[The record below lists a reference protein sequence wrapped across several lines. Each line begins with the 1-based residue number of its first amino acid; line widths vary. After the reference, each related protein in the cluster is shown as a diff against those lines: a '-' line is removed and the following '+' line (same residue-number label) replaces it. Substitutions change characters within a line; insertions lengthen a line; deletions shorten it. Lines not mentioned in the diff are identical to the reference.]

1 MPAKGYRTA
10 EVKAW
15 REAGGRERNASTR
28 SLAGAQPCDCLD
40 EPGGIDGPEPA
51 GHVVAFRGL
60 EAGDDRG
67 RLGRGSARPR
77 AEEPE
82 RVRALL
88 DIDDPAV
95 AGVFGKPVQV
105 GVEPADAAA
114 RRLVGDGDDAGEL
127 GRRLTGAGGEV
138 PRRAADDLARGG
150 IDVARAAE

>member
-1 MPAKGYRTA
+1 PRVPARCSGSLRSVRSTCGVPEAGPRSHVPVEQHLVVLPPMPAKGYRTA

-88 DIDDPAV
+88 DIDDPA
-95 AGVFGKPVQV
+95 
-105 GVEPADAAA
+105 
-114 RRLVGDGDDAGEL
+114 
-127 GRRLTGAGGEV
+127 
-138 PRRAADDLARGG
+138 
-150 IDVARAAE
+150 